1 MLQAC
6 FRKFLIV
13 QKTSFCRS
21 VMLKKGGIACQ
32 AESICRKTSRLPLG
46 APAAYF
52 PEFVSSELLKQAEFP
67 LKYHCGG
74 KRVDPVSVS
83 NGLECRFPF
92 VTRDMETGQC
102 LTANRY

>member
-52 PEFVSSELLKQAEFP
+52 PEFVSSELLKQAEF
-67 LKYHCGG
+67 LSNITVAG
-74 KRVDPVSVS
+74 
-83 NGLECRFPF
+83 NGLIQFRS
-92 VTRDMETGQC
+92 RTG
-102 LTANRY
+102 